1 MQDKARD
8 SATGPRGR
16 PTGFIRVGAGL
27 SVGQGRL
34 TGVGTTDEGEQ
45 VTVRLTGET
54 AELVRSAV
62 DSLGVTL
69 EDFAAEA
76 MRRYA
81 ADTLADRRLFAAT
94 DDAWKELADLLGGP
108 APDEAP
114 RLRELLDD
122 GPEEEAR

>member
-1 MQDKARD
+1 MR
-8 SATGPRGR
+8 GPGR
-16 PTGFIRVGAGL
+16 FTRVGAGL

-45 VTVRLTGET
+45 VMVRLAGET

-62 DSLGVTL
+62 DSLGATL

-81 ADTLADRRLFAAT
+81 ADTLADRRLFGAT

-108 APDEAP
+108 PPDEAP

-122 GPEEEAR
+122 GPEEEGR